1 MTEHIIRL
9 RGGWETDHPLEG
21 HPARF
26 LTLRLKHPRPLP
38 SPIELIRRFSSPR
51 IELDREVVILKFED
65 VEGLEFVR
73 LNDRTLDLPDEI
85 DSDFV
90 LELEEPL
97 RPRNELR
104 LGVRWPDNL
113 SQASKDTEWGNIA
126 LVIVPR

>member
-1 MTEHIIRL
+1 M
-9 RGGWETDHPLEG
+9 
-21 HPARF
+21 
-26 LTLRLKHPRPLP
+26 
-38 SPIELIRRFSSPR
+38 
-51 IELDREVVILKFED
+51 ILKFED

-113 SQASKDTEWGNIA
+113 SQESKDAEWGNIA